1 MHSTDGIVTNHHYTT
16 VTLDMGFTLVDLRS
30 GYDRQLVALAARAGL
45 QVTLD
50 DVHAA
55 MTEVWD
61 EQLRREAGET
71 WEPSLQADAAIAL
84 DIDRRVCLRL
94 GLSDPQWHFEANAIA
109 QRLFH
114 DPATYH
120 VFPDVFPTLAAL
132 RGLSLRLGIVSNWG
146 WRLPELCER
155 LGLSPYFDFIV
166 ASSRVGAAKPH
177 PAIFEAALREAGSEP
192 AQALHA
198 GDSLAADV
206 LGAQAV
212 GITGVLLDRRC
223 AGGPPD
229 GYPVICQ
236 LDQILGLLA

>member
-1 MHSTDGIVTNHHYTT
+1 MNSTEVMATNHHYTA
-16 VTLDMGFTLVDLRS
+16 VTLDMGFTLVDLHS
-30 GYDRQLVALAARAGL
+30 GYDRQLAALVARAGL

-55 MTEVWD
+55 MAEVWD
-61 EQLRREAGET
+61 EQLRREADET
-71 WEPSLQADAAIAL
+71 WEPSLQADAAIAF

-114 DPATYH
+114 DPTTYQ
-120 VFPDVFPTLAAL
+120 VFPDVFPTLEAL
-132 RGLSLRLGIVSNWG
+132 RGLGLRLGIVSNWG

-155 LGLSPYFDFIV
+155 LGLSPDFDFII

-177 PAIFEAALREAGSEP
+177 PAIFQAALREAGSEP
-192 AQALHA
+192 AQTLHA

-206 LGAQAV
+206 LGAQSV

-223 AGGPPD
+223 PAGPPN
-229 GYPVICQ
+229 GYPVICH
-236 LDQILGLLA
+236 LDQLLPLLT